1 MLHSPTYGSQYV
13 DDWLLLAR
21 DRDALGHA
29 TLCFANL
36 CTDLG
41 IIVNFE
47 KSELVPTQRLIYLGV
62 DWNFATCQVRPPRE
76 RVEKLRH
83 HLLIIL
89 KTNRAQLTM
98 LESIR
103 GKMCSMEKVVPYGR
117 INFRSF
123 QALVTAYL
131 KKYGR
136 GPRWVT
142 IHDEASIDLR

>member
-1 MLHSPTYGSQYV
+1 MAVMAFQYI

-47 KSELVPTQRLIYLGV
+47 KSELVPMQRLIYLGV

-76 RVEKLRH
+76 RVETPPPH
-83 HLLIIL
+83 H
-89 KTNRAQLTM
+89 
-98 LESIR
+98 S
-103 GKMCSMEKVVPYGR
+103 
-117 INFRSF
+117 
-123 QALVTAYL
+123 
-131 KKYGR
+131 
-136 GPRWVT
+136 
-142 IHDEASIDLR
+142 